1 MNQDNNAIFND
12 NTKKIC
18 ACSFTALILTLLFV
32 ISPLSSFL
40 MTSVFFKLVI
50 LVILAYTISMH
61 IKQTNELTNAK
72 QLAISSNIEKQ
83 VQMNLLCSYTLTFF
97 LILLF
102 LFVTKSLFAI

>member
-1 MNQDNNAIFND
+1 MTQDNNALLND

-18 ACSFTALILTLLFV
+18 ICSFTALILILLFV

-40 MTSVFFKLVI
+40 MTSIFFKLVI
-50 LVILAYTISMH
+50 LVILAYTINMH

-72 QLAISSNIEKQ
+72 QAAISANIEKQ
-83 VQMNLLCSYTLTFF
+83 IQINLFCSYTLTFF

-102 LFVTKSLFAI
+102 LFVAKSIFF